1 MASDQPTN
9 ELEQRVLVVTP
20 TQRDG
25 EVTRSVLGQAGLV
38 GTLCRS
44 VEDLCEQLALG
55 AGAILMTS
63 ESLKCDAIEQLIR
76 TIAEQP
82 PWSDIPIVL
91 MQGGETPAAFQDLIR
106 SLGNVTLLER
116 PAPIRSVVSAA
127 QTAVRARQRQ
137 YQIRDYDQSRED
149 SLANERSA
157 RAEAERVSHLKDE
170 FLATLS
176 HELRTPL
183 NAIFGWAQ
191 LLKMDSSDPETVREG
206 IEVIDRNVRMQT
218 QLIEDL
224 LDMSRII
231 SGKVRLD
238 VQSVDLPELI
248 SGAVESVRPAADGRS
263 LRLEKVIDPS
273 AGPVN
278 GDPGRLQQVIWNL
291 LTNAIKFT
299 PKGGRIQVVLERVNS
314 HVEIKIRDTGEG
326 IDPEFLPYLF
336 DRFSQADASTTR
348 THGGLGLGLSIV
360 KSLVELH
367 GGSIRADSA
376 GSGKGST
383 FMVTLPIRAAQPAP
397 AKQTHPRGS
406 ATAPAFDCQDRLNG
420 VKVLVVDDAPDARE
434 VVRRFLEECGA
445 IAATAGSAEEA
456 IRLLTEFQ
464 ADVIVSDIGMPGRDG
479 FDFIRTVRREG
490 NRTPAVALTAFA
502 RPEDRIHSIEA
513 GFQTH
518 LPKPVEPAELVAVV
532 AGLAGRFPSRP
543 SGREH

>member
-1 MASDQPTN
+1 MADDKLAN
-9 ELEQRVLVVTP
+9 DLEQRVLVVTP

-25 EVTRSVLGQAGLV
+25 EVTRAVLGQAGLD
-38 GTLCRS
+38 GTLCGS
-44 VEDLCEQLALG
+44 LAELCDQIANGVG
-55 AGAILMTS
+55 AVLLTS
-63 ESLKCDAIEQLIR
+63 ESLKGGGMERLVR
-76 TIAEQP
+76 TIEEQP
-82 PWSDIPIVL
+82 PWSDIPIIL
-91 MQGGETPAAFQDLIR
+91 MQGGEPPAAFQNQIN

-127 QTAVRARQRQ
+127 QTAVRARLRQ
-137 YQIRDYDQSRED
+137 YQIRDYDQRRED
-149 SLANERSA
+149 SLAKERSA

-191 LLKMDSSDPETVREG
+191 LLKMDSSNPETVREG

-248 SGAVESVRPAADGRS
+248 SVAVESVRPAADGRS
-263 LRLEKVIDPS
+263 LRLEKVLDPS

-299 PKGGRIQVVLERVNS
+299 PKGGRVQVVLERVNS
-314 HVEIKIRDTGEG
+314 HVEIKVRDTGEG
-326 IDPEFLPYLF
+326 IDPDFLPYLF

-348 THGGLGLGLSIV
+348 AHGGLGLGLSIV
-360 KSLVELH
+360 KNLVELH
-367 GGSIRADSA
+367 GGSIRAESE
-376 GSGKGST
+376 GEGKGST
-383 FMVTLPIRAAQPAP
+383 FIVTLPIRATHPAHEQ
-397 AKQTHPRGS
+397 KTHPRG
-406 ATAPAFDCQDRLNG
+406 ATSAPAFDCQDRLSG

-434 VVRRFLEECGA
+434 VLRRFLAECGA
-445 IAATAGSAEEA
+445 TAVTASSAEEA
-456 IRLLTEFQ
+456 IRLLTEFR

-479 FDFIRTVRREG
+479 FDFIRTVRSGG

-502 RPEDRIHSIEA
+502 RPEDRIRSIEA

-532 AGLAGRFPSRP
+532 AGLAGRF
-543 SGREH
+543 